1 MEGFLLETVDELLI
15 EKTLAG
21 SLECFDVLM
30 QRYQKDVFAV
40 ARGYVRSVDDALD
53 ICQNVFLKAYRKLD
67 TFAARSSFKTWLVA
81 IANREGLNWVRT
93 RSRKAPSNVVDLETV
108 NLPSRDDQETTLLQ
122 AERHQTVVDSLQ
134 VLNQRSRQAVILRYF
149 RDMPIRDVAE
159 VLECSEGVARN
170 MLFRSVR
177 KLRAAVMAE

>member
-1 MEGFLLETVDELLI
+1 LETIDELLI

-30 QRYQKDVFAV
+30 QRYQRDVFAV
-40 ARGYVRSVDDALD
+40 ARGYARSSDDALD
-53 ICQNVFLKAYRKLD
+53 ICQNAFLKAYSKLG
-67 TFAARSSFKTWLVA
+67 TFAGRSSFRTWLTS

-93 RSRKAPSNVVDLETV
+93 RSRKAPATVSEAQLEV
-108 NLPSRDDQETTLLQ
+108 LPSADDHETDFLRT
-122 AERHQTVVDSLQ
+122 ERRQRVIESLHI
-134 VLNQRSRQAVILRYF
+134 LNPRSRMAVILRYF
-149 RDMPIRDVAE
+149 REMSISEVAA

-177 KLRAAVMAE
+177 RLRDAVATQ

>member
-1 MEGFLLETVDELLI
+1 METIDELLI

-30 QRYQKDVFAV
+30 QRYQRDVFAV
-40 ARGYVRSVDDALD
+40 ARGYATTTDDALD

-67 TFAARSSFKTWLVA
+67 TFAGRSSFRTWLTS

-93 RSRKAPSNVVDLETV
+93 RSRKAPATTSETV
-108 NLPSRDDQETTLLQ
+108 IDFVPSGDDQETELIEAQRRQLVIDNL
-122 AERHQTVVDSLQ
+122 H
-134 VLNQRSRQAVILRYF
+134 VLNDRSRMAVILRYF
-149 RDMPIRDVAE
+149 REMPVKEVAE
-159 VLECSEGVARN
+159 VLDCSEGTARN

-177 KLRAAVMAE
+177 KLREAVAAGQGV